1 MRRSKI
7 LAIIVFAQFC
17 CTSLWFAG
25 NGIIDDLAMSFQ
37 LSDGALGHLTAA
49 VQLGFIAGTLL
60 FAFFTIADR
69 HSPSKVFFI
78 AAILGAIINAAI
90 IYPGNNY
97 LGLLLFRFLT
107 GFFLAGIYPVGMKIA
122 ADYFKEGLGLSLGF
136 LVGALVIG
144 TAFPHLLKGI
154 GGLNWQL
161 VIITTSGL
169 ALLGGLLI
177 GVLVPDGP
185 NRSKAVG
192 MDFKAVFS
200 VFHHKQFRVAAIGYF
215 GHMWELYAF
224 WAFLPVILKAYSVIN
239 PEVSY
244 SIPLLS
250 FTIIAIGG
258 PACVAGGYLAKRFT
272 AKKVAFSALLISG
285 ICSLSSPLFFSLESE
300 YLFVGFLLIWGITVI
315 ADSPLFSTLVAHN
328 APSEKRATALT
339 IVNSIGFAI
348 TIISIEL
355 MNILNARTDSQAIY
369 AVLAIGPIIGLVSMT
384 QKAKLTRSVK

>member
-1 MRRSKI
+1 MRKQWV

-25 NGIIDDLAMSFQ
+25 NGIIDDLAVSFH
-37 LSDGALGHLTAA
+37 LTDGALGHLTAT
-49 VQLGFIAGTLL
+49 VQFGFIAGTLI

-78 AAILGAIINAAI
+78 AAILGALVNAAI
-90 IYPGNNY
+90 IYPGNSY
-97 LGLLLFRFLT
+97 LSLLLFRFLT

-136 LVGALVIG
+136 LVGALVVG
-144 TAFPHLLKGI
+144 TAFPHLLKSI
-154 GGLNWQL
+154 GGRLNWQL
-161 VIITTSGL
+161 VIITTSGF
-169 ALLGGLLI
+169 ALVGGLLI

-192 MDFKAVFS
+192 MDFKAIFTVFRS
-200 VFHHKQFRVAAIGYF
+200 KEFRIAAIGYF

-224 WAFLPVILKAYSVIN
+224 WAFLPLILKAYLVLN
-239 PEVSY
+239 PGVSFNV
-244 SIPLLS
+244 PLLS

-258 PACVAGGYLAKRFT
+258 PACVVGGHLAKKFT
-272 AKKVAFSALLISG
+272 AKKVAFYALFISG
-285 ICSLSSPLFFSLESE
+285 ICSLASPLFFSLKNE

-315 ADSPLFSTLVAHN
+315 TDSPLFSTLVAHN

-348 TIISIEL
+348 TIVSIEL
-355 MNILNARTDSQAIY
+355 MNILSAHTDSHTIY
-369 AVLAIGPIIGLVSMT
+369 TVLAIGPIIGLISMA
-384 QKAKLTRSVK
+384 QKAKLT